1 MLHKKCIFLHNNNE
15 QKERIYLSNNVNMNH
30 DYYIS
35 LSETNINCEGLDIKK
50 KIKFFKT
57 KYNENISPEETH
69 FKAVDFIQK
78 VEISKYNI
86 K

>member
-1 MLHKKCIFLHNNNE
+1 MNKKKEFIFQIEALE
-15 QKERIYLSNNVNMNH
+15 YLALVS
-30 DYYIS
+30 
-35 LSETNINCEGLDIKK
+35 TNINYEGLDIKK
-50 KIKFFKT
+50 KINFYKT
-57 KYNENISPEETH
+57 KYNEYISPEETH